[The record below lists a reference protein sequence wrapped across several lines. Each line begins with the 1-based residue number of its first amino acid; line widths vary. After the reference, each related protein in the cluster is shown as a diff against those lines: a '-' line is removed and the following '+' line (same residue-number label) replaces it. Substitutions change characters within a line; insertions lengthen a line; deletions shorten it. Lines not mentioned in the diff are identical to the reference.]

1 MFLHN
6 IWSYLKVA
14 EHKSFSF
21 DKIKIVKKQQG
32 QFKIHC
38 VKSTSVLNKKEKNY
52 Y

>member
-1 MFLHN
+1 M
-6 IWSYLKVA
+6 LKT
-14 EHKSFSF
+14 SF
-21 DKIKIVKKQQG
+21 DKIKIVTQKKG